1 MTDPRDELLRGAL
14 PNDDQ
19 GGNRPPGGRADG
31 RSRDVRPADPA
42 DEQPATGAHDDPSAG
57 GLTDQH
63 TATAGRAFRAARDAV
78 SNAGEVAVSGAGDV
92 VDTLAT
98 AGGHLADLGDPVVS
112 RVRPPVRAAARRWR
126 SRRRLRRHAILTA
139 AAQPLPNLFDMH
151 PEARRA
157 PVREV
162 GLREIPVAE
171 IIGTAVEGP
180 AQRGED
186 FLPLP
191 GLRTPNWRARWY
203 RIRGATDRMQV
214 LPPIDV
220 LRAAGGYWVLDG
232 HNRVAAARRAHQVAI
247 DAAVSAVRLPG
258 EPREDAASGPLAA
271 MLVEG
276 GALRAAGAGRLAPGA
291 TLHREAG
298 HRPGDVNVPDVE
310 EPPIAPD
317 PSGPAAAPDANEP
330 PAAPDANEPPAAPDA
345 NEPPAAPHADEPP
358 AAAGSAAPDDEGRGA

>member
-1 MTDPRDELLRGAL
+1 MTEPRDELLREGV
-14 PNDDQ
+14 PDDGQ
-19 GGNRPPGGRADG
+19 GGNRPPGAREGG
-31 RSRDVRPADPA
+31 LGRDVRPADLA
-42 DEQPATGAHDDPSAG
+42 DEQPATGAHDDPSTG

-63 TATAGRAFRAARDAV
+63 TVTAGRALRAARDAV

-98 AGGHLADLGDPVVS
+98 AGGHLADLGDPVVA
-112 RVRPPVRAAARRWR
+112 RVTPPVRAAARRWR

-139 AAQPLPNLFDMH
+139 AAQPLPNLFDLH

-232 HNRVAAARRAHQVAI
+232 HNRVAAAMRAHQVAI

-258 EPREDAASGPLAA
+258 EPREDTASGPLAA

-276 GALRAAGAGRLAPGA
+276 GALRAAGAGRLARGA
-291 TLHREAG
+291 ALHRDAG
-298 HRPGDVNVPDVE
+298 HRPGD
-310 EPPIAPD
+310 
-317 PSGPAAAPDANEP
+317 ANAHDGDDP
-330 PAAPDANEPPAAPDA
+330 PAAP
-345 NEPPAAPHADEPP
+345 
-358 AAAGSAAPDDEGRGA
+358 GSEVPDDGAPGA